1 MLFEFQN
8 VTKTYGSVTALDDLS
23 VAVPEGAIG
32 LLGPN
37 GSGKTTMIRGL
48 LGLIPVDRG
57 SGQILGM
64 DFQKRQLDIR
74 RAVGFAPEDECLFP
88 GVVGV
93 EFVGYAGE
101 LVGMRPKD
109 ALQRAHHLSFEVR
122 VKDGVAAMARGL
134 LAAGCVTEV
143 RDDLLL
149 VRVPDGQSG
158 DLVWKV
164 AAAERRQI
172 RYLRPQ
178 RSTLEEVFLQAVE
191 PT

>member
-1 MLFEFQN
+1 MLI
-8 VTKTYGSVTALDDLS
+8 LDE
-23 VAVPEGAIG
+23 PT
-32 LLGPN
+32 N
-37 GSGKTTMIRGL
+37 
-48 LGLIPVDRG
+48 
-57 SGQILGM
+57 GM
-64 DFQKRQLDIR
+64 DPAGREEVIELARDLAHNKGMSLLFSSHLLPDVEAVCDHVVVLGGGKLLTQGSIR
-74 RAVGFAPEDECLFP
+74 
-88 GVVGV
+88 
-93 EFVGYAGE
+93 E
-101 LVGMRPKD
+101 LK
-109 ALQRAHHLSFEVR
+109 RAHHLSFEVR

-134 LAAGCVTEV
+134 LAAGCATEV